1 MSPGRQAAG
10 RFLHSGMQTA
20 SRSVGVVL
28 GRSLPVLV
36 ALAASACG
44 AAAEPNVLAGARL
57 VERSYADLTGWR
69 SDAQAKTL
77 AAFHRSCDVMA
88 DTAAARRATGFPPD
102 GLAPACAAAQRL
114 PLEAGDAE
122 ARAFFEAHFVPYRVV
137 PPTGD
142 GFLTGYFEPEVQ
154 GSLKPSARFTTPLL
168 ALPDDVVP
176 LGDRDVPAHLAGF
189 TAARR
194 TPDGLAPYHDRAAIE
209 DGALGAQARPL
220 VYLDW
225 IDAFFVHVQG
235 SARVRIGPSA
245 GDVVRVAYAGR
256 NGHPYAS
263 LGKLVVAETGIPP
276 EQMTAPALIA
286 WLRANPEAG
295 RRLMRENRS
304 YIFFRRADELDPAEG
319 PLGAGM
325 TQLIPGR
332 SLAIDRALWPYGL
345 PVWVEAELPE
355 PGSEALRPLRRLF
368 IAQDTGTAI
377 RGPARADIFFGSGPA
392 AGEASGIVRHAP
404 SAFVVLLPKGSP
416 PAGRE
421 RKP

>member
-1 MSPGRQAAG
+1 MSSARPVADGDPRPGKQPAFRIMGAA
-10 RFLHSGMQTA
+10 
-20 SRSVGVVL
+20 L
-28 GRSLPVLV
+28 GRPLAVLI
-36 ALAASACG
+36 ALAASAYG
-44 AAAEPNVLAGARL
+44 ATAEPNVLAGARL
-57 VERSYADLTGWR
+57 VERDFADLPGWR
-69 SDAQAKTL
+69 ADEQAMALDA
-77 AAFHRSCDVMA
+77 FRRSCNVAA
-88 DTAAARRATGFPPD
+88 DTTAARRATGFRAD
-102 GLAPACAAAQRL
+102 LLAPACAAALRL
-114 PLEAGDAE
+114 PPQASDSE

-137 PPTGD
+137 PGTGD

-154 GSLKPSARFTTPLL
+154 GSLKPSERFPTPLL
-168 ALPDDVVP
+168 ALPDDLVG
-176 LGDRDVPAHLAGF
+176 LGNADVPAHLAGF

-194 TPDGLAPYHDRAAIE
+194 TRDGLVPYHDRAAIE

-225 IDAFFVHVQG
+225 VDAFFVHVQG
-235 SARVRIGPSA
+235 SARVRIGPGA

-256 NGHPYAS
+256 NGHPYSS

-325 TQLIPGR
+325 TQLVPGR
-332 SLAIDRALWPYGL
+332 SLAVDRTLWPYGL
-345 PVWVEAELPE
+345 PVWLEAELPE
-355 PGSEALRPLRRLF
+355 PGRQDLRPLRRLF

-404 SAFVVLLPKGSP
+404 SAFVVLLPKGTL

-421 RKP
+421 RRP

>member
-1 MSPGRQAAG
+1 MSPARPVADGDPRPGKQPAFRIMGAA
-10 RFLHSGMQTA
+10 
-20 SRSVGVVL
+20 L
-28 GRSLPVLV
+28 GRPLAVLI
-36 ALAASACG
+36 ALAASAYG
-44 AAAEPNVLAGARL
+44 ATAEPNVLAGARL
-57 VERSYADLTGWR
+57 VERDFADLPGWR
-69 SDAQAKTL
+69 ADEQAMAL
-77 AAFHRSCDVMA
+77 DVFRRSCNVTA
-88 DTAAARRATGFPPD
+88 DTTAARRATGFRAD
-102 GLAPACAAAQRL
+102 LLAPACAAARRL
-114 PLEAGDAE
+114 PPQASDAE

-137 PPTGD
+137 PGTGD

-154 GSLKPSARFTTPLL
+154 GSLKPSERFPTPLL
-168 ALPDDVVP
+168 ALPDDLVG
-176 LGDRDVPAHLAGF
+176 LGNADVPAHLAGF

-194 TPDGLAPYHDRAAIE
+194 TRDGLVPYHDRAAIE

-225 IDAFFVHVQG
+225 VDAFFVHVQG
-235 SARVRIGPSA
+235 SARVRIGPGA

-256 NGHPYAS
+256 NGHPYSS

-325 TQLIPGR
+325 TQLVPGR
-332 SLAIDRALWPYGL
+332 SLAVDRTLWPYGL
-345 PVWVEAELPE
+345 PVWLEAELPE
-355 PGSEALRPLRRLF
+355 PGRQDLRPLRRLF

-404 SAFVVLLPKGSP
+404 SAFVVLLPKGTL

-421 RKP
+421 RRP